1 MSEKTR
7 KELAKERW
15 DICTSC
21 PRFFKPTG
29 TCKECGCFMRIK
41 TQVKSVECPIGKW

>member
-1 MSEKTR
+1 MSEISR
-7 KELAKERW
+7 KEIAKERW
-15 DICTSC
+15 DICTQC

-41 TQVKSVECPIGKW
+41 TQIPSVKCPIGKW